1 MRVGVRVNLLIAPA
15 DRERTLRLAKE
26 LGVQWLG
33 VQVSWRDFQGD
44 PDREIDWRFLDD
56 AVREAHGQ
64 GFQLL
69 LSVTKAP
76 LWARGANRPAAYG
89 NFVAALVS
97 RYKGQVQ
104 AIEVEN
110 EPNLGAEWG
119 GRCDP
124 VAYTAVLKEA
134 YRRIKAI
141 DPAVVVISAGLTPT
155 GVSNGVT
162 AIDDVAF
169 LQQVQAAGGLAYC
182 DAVGAHASGFNNPPE
197 AQPNSRCPDNPKFGC
212 HASFYV
218 LRYRELQ
225 AIAGPKPLWVTEA
238 GYAATH
244 EPQRGYEYARDNR
257 EDALG
262 DYLAAT
268 LKLMRGDGVGACFW
282 WNLNYAPLAPGSEQA
297 AFGLLDQNW
306 SPRAHYHRLKN
317 ELGSR

>member
-1 MRVGVRVNLLIAPA
+1 MRIGVRANLLIVPA

-33 VQVSWRDFQGD
+33 VQVAWQDFQGD
-44 PDREIDWRFLDD
+44 PQREVDWRFLDE
-56 AVREAHGQ
+56 AVHEASSQ
-64 GFQLL
+64 GFKLM

-76 LWARGANRPAAYG
+76 TWARGAGRPVAYG
-89 NFVAALVS
+89 NFVAALLS

-110 EPNLGAEWG
+110 EPNLATEWG

-124 VAYTAVLKEA
+124 VAYVAVLQEA

-155 GVSNGVT
+155 GVNNGNT
-162 AIDDVAF
+162 ALDDVGF
-169 LQQVQAAGGLAYC
+169 LSQVKAAGGLQFC
-182 DAVGAHASGFNNPPE
+182 DAVGVHASGFNNPPE
-197 AQPNSRCPDNPKFGC
+197 AQPNSRCAENPRFGC
-212 HASFYV
+212 HASFYI

-225 AIAGPKPLWVTEA
+225 AVAGGKPLWVTEC
-238 GYAATH
+238 GYASTRD
-244 EPQRGYEYARDNR
+244 PQPGYEYARDNR

-268 LKLMRGDGVGACFW
+268 LKLMRADGVGACFW
-282 WNLNYAPLAPGSEQA
+282 WNLNSAPLAPGSEQA

-306 SPRAHYHRLKN
+306 SPRAHYHRLKG
-317 ELGSR
+317 ELGV